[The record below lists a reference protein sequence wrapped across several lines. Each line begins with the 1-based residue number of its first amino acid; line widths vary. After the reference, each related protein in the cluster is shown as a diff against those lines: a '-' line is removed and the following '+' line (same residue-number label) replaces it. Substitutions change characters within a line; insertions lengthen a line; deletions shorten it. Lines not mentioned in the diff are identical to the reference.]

1 MSVEVFISYSSQDY
15 DRVMPLVDRLRS
27 AGAAVWVD
35 EGNIDAATLW
45 SESIVKAISE
55 CRVLIMI
62 RTRHS
67 LMALTIDSD
76 QRVAA
81 SIFPSSTHTAAPA
94 ERSRSTNGM
103 TRS

>member
-45 SESIVKAISE
+45 SESIVKAIIDT
-55 CRVLIMI
+55 L
-62 RTRHS
+62 
-67 LMALTIDSD
+67 AL
-76 QRVAA
+76 
-81 SIFPSSTHTAAPA
+81 P
-94 ERSRSTNGM
+94 ESRFRQS
-103 TRS
+103 